1 VTEGVYMVK
10 ILTFCAH
17 QPFLYLFKGMRHCSF
32 YLIETALHRRFLQ
45 NWNESVRPLPDHFHL
60 ITRDQAREGLETRQ
74 YDIALAHNV
83 SEYVDFL
90 PFDIPQILLFH
101 STLSGRI
108 LEENSG
114 IDKQKFRKKLEQLL
128 KRSGGTAVFI
138 SELKKRDWNIPG
150 RIIPTAVSLK
160 EFHGFR
166 GEEAVILRVTN
177 QLRERRRIFN
187 YYHHRRIVRGFPCH
201 YLGYNP
207 TITGA
212 GPAGSFAELCH
223 YYRSHRIFLFT
234 ADPTMEDGYN
244 LAMLEAMATGMP
256 VVSTANPSS
265 PVVDGVNGY
274 MSNNLNDL
282 RKKIDELL
290 QNVDLA
296 RELGSQGRETVKE
309 QFPMDKFHHSWQKVF
324 EERLKA

>member
-1 VTEGVYMVK
+1 MVK

-17 QPFLYLFKGMRHCSF
+17 QPFLYLFKGMRDCSF
-32 YLIETALHRRFLQ
+32 YLIETDLHRRFLQ
-45 NWNESVRPLPDHFHL
+45 NWNESVRPLPDHFNL
-60 ITRDQAREGLETRQ
+60 ITRDQAREGLKTRQ

-108 LEENSG
+108 LEENSA
-114 IDKQKFRKKLEQLL
+114 INKRKFREKLKDLL
-128 KRSGGTAVFI
+128 KRSGGLAVFI
-138 SELKKRDWNIPG
+138 SELKKRDWEISG
-150 RIIPTAVSLK
+150 RIIPTAVSLE
-160 EFHGFR
+160 EFYGFH

-187 YYHHRRIVRGFPCH
+187 YHQHRRLVRGFPCH

-212 GPAGSFAELCH
+212 GPASNFAELCN
-223 YYRSHRIFLFT
+223 YYRSHRIFIYT
-234 ADPTMEDGYN
+234 TDPTMEDGYN

-256 VVSTANPSS
+256 VISTSNPSS
-265 PVVDGVNGY
+265 PVIDGVNGY
-274 MSNNLNDL
+274 ISDDLNKL
-282 RKKIDELL
+282 REKIDELL
-290 QNVDLA
+290 RDVGRA
-296 RELGSQGRETVKE
+296 RSLGAQGRETVRT
-309 QFPMDKFHHSWQKVF
+309 QFSMEKFHQSWQKVF
-324 EERLKA
+324 EDSLNN